1 MKIFLGLLL
10 LAGVSAL
17 ADQASES
24 EPGNPVVIQDG
35 QPAQAYVETALSRYL
50 DKPPYL
56 FIDAESPFYAKRLT
70 GKNVLVAFVDF
81 YCGLSEKQR
90 LHCVTFLA
98 FDPQTSEHWFMTPE
112 RLVQASGESAI

>member
-17 ADQASES
+17 ADQTPEG

-50 DKPPYL
+50 DKPPY
-56 FIDAESPFYAKRLT
+56 FYAKRLT

-81 YCGLSEKQR
+81 YCGLSEKER

-112 RLVQASGESAI
+112 RLAQASNESAI

>member
-1 MKIFLGLLL
+1 MKIFLGLLF
-10 LAGVSAL
+10 AGVSAL
-17 ADQASES
+17 ADEAPENGQ
-24 EPGNPVVIQDG
+24 GKPVGIHEG
-35 QPAQAYVETALSRYL
+35 QPAQGYVETELSRYL

-56 FIDAESPFYAKRLT
+56 FIDAETPFYAKRLT

-98 FDPQTSEHWFMTPE
+98 FDPLTNEHWFMTPE
-112 RLVQASGESAI
+112 RLVQASNESAI

>member
-10 LAGVSAL
+10 ASVSAL
-17 ADQASES
+17 ADQAPEM
-24 EPGNPVVIQDG
+24 EAGKPVVQDG
-35 QPAQAYVETALSRYL
+35 QPAQAYVETELNQYL

-70 GKNVLVAFVDF
+70 GKKVLVAFVDF
-81 YCGLSEKQR
+81 YCGTSEKQR

-98 FDPQTSEHWFMTPE
+98 FDPETSEHWFMTPE
-112 RLVQASGESAI
+112 RLIQESKESAI